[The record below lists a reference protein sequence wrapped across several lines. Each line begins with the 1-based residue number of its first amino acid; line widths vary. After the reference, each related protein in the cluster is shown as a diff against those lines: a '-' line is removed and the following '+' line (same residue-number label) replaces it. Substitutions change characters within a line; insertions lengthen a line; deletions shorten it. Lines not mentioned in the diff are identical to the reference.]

1 MSLLESKVALDFWLT
16 LFSQFPP
23 AEDPAYI
30 KVSKETRMV
39 CLAMSFKL
47 MHNENFPRVFL
58 MGKKKRKS
66 TSSHL
71 LLSLRFRDSSG
82 CQPETNVHPRL
93 LGYCIVLS
101 HYNTWAVLRMLHPI
115 KLNCITWNEGFK
127 IKILPLCIIIHHQNS
142 MEQNTGRHNTGRH

>member
-39 CLAMSFKL
+39 CLAMSLKL
-47 MHNENFPRVFL
+47 MHNENFLRVFL
-58 MGKKKRKS
+58 MKKKKKEKYFFPS
-66 TSSHL
+66 AS
-71 LLSLRFRDSSG
+71 LSETSSG
-82 CQPETNVHPRL
+82 CQPETNVHPQL

-101 HYNTWAVLRMLHPI
+101 HYNTWAVLRILHPI
-115 KLNCITWNEGFK
+115 KLNCITWNEAFK
-127 IKILPLCIIIHHQNS
+127 IKILPLCTIIHHQNS